1 MLPHSLEIVLY
12 QELRPLPQKMVLHLN
27 MLTHTHTPKGVI
39 LLINGTLVFSI
50 PIYVLIHP
58 IDPVQVGNALLNP
71 Q

>member
-1 MLPHSLEIVLY
+1 MLPHSLEIVLF
-12 QELRPLPQKMVLHLN
+12 QELRPPQKN
-27 MLTHTHTPKGVI
+27 GTAFKYAYTHTPKGVI

-58 IDPVQVGNALLNP
+58 IDPVQVGNALLDP